1 MFELIQKNMVFVI
14 LFFSALLIAQ
24 DSNELISF
32 RYGFIGQEA
41 DNPDSLFI
49 VEDGSVLNS
58 GDELKLNF
66 EFGKGTF
73 SYVAHLSSKEEYA
86 LLYSS
91 SSQEETEKTD
101 AIFTTLGWQS
111 LDDVTGDEVFFLLSS
126 GDRLQKLEDLFGK
139 YNQAKGKSRR
149 KFSKRI
155 ASELENLEKIDET
168 KKSSQLVQ
176 RLEKPVMG
184 GVTFRGGPVG
194 LVMEQNLTHRSEGE
208 KRTVAVFRIQHK

>member
-1 MFELIQKNMVFVI
+1 MIGLMQKNMVFVI
-14 LFFSALLIAQ
+14 LFFSALLISQ

-32 RYGFIGQEA
+32 RYGFIGQEE

-58 GDELKLNF
+58 GDGFKLNF

-111 LDDVTGDEVFFLLSS
+111 LGDVTGDEVFFLLSS
-126 GDRLQKLEDLFGK
+126 GERLQKLEDLFGK

-194 LVMEQNLTHRSEGE
+194 LVMEQNLTHKSESE
-208 KRTVAVFRIQHK
+208 KRAVAVFRIQHK

>member
-1 MFELIQKNMVFVI
+1 MIELMQKNMVFVI
-14 LFFSALLIAQ
+14 LFFSALLISQ

-32 RYGFIGQEA
+32 RYGFIGQEE

-58 GDELKLNF
+58 GDGFKLNF

-73 SYVAHLSSKEEYA
+73 FYVAHLSSKEEYA

-111 LDDVTGDEVFFLLSS
+111 LDDETGDEVFFLLSS
-126 GDRLQKLEDLFGK
+126 GERLQKLEDLFGK

-184 GVTFRGGPVG
+184 GVTFRGAPVG
-194 LVMEQNLTHRSEGE
+194 LVMEQNLTHKSESE

>member
-1 MFELIQKNMVFVI
+1 MIGLMQKNMVFVI
-14 LFFSALLIAQ
+14 LFFSALLISQ

-32 RYGFIGQEA
+32 RYGFIGQEE

-58 GDELKLNF
+58 GDGFKLNF

-126 GDRLQKLEDLFGK
+126 GERLQKLEDLFGK

-208 KRTVAVFRIQHK
+208 IRTVAVFRIQHK

>member
-1 MFELIQKNMVFVI
+1 MVELMQKNMVFVI

-24 DSNELISF
+24 DSNDLISF

-58 GDELKLNF
+58 GDGLKLNF
-66 EFGKGTF
+66 EFEKGTF
-73 SYVAHLSSKEEYA
+73 SYVAHLSPEEDYA

-91 SSQEETEKTD
+91 SSQEEPEKAD

-126 GDRLQKLEDLFGK
+126 GERLQKLEDLFGK

-184 GVTFRGGPVG
+184 GVTFRGAPVG
-194 LVMEQNLTHRSEGE
+194 LVMEQNLTHKSESE
-208 KRTVAVFRIQHK
+208 KRAVAVFRIQHK

>member
-32 RYGFIGQEA
+32 RYGFIGQEE

-58 GDELKLNF
+58 GDGFKLNF

-101 AIFTTLGWQS
+101 AIFTTLGWKI
-111 LDDVTGDEVFFLLSS
+111 LDNKTGDEVFFLLSS
-126 GDRLQKLEDLFGK
+126 SDRLLKLENLFDK
-139 YNQAKGKSRR
+139 HNQAKGKSRR

-155 ASELENLEKIDET
+155 ASRTEQPKAKGNQTHPTRGET
-168 KKSSQLVQ
+168 NK
-176 RLEKPVMG
+176 RKPVMG

>member
-1 MFELIQKNMVFVI
+1 MVELMQKNMVFVI

-24 DSNELISF
+24 DSNDLISF

-58 GDELKLNF
+58 GDGLKLNF
-66 EFGKGTF
+66 EFEKGTF
-73 SYVAHLSSKEEYA
+73 SYVAHLSPEEEYA

-91 SSQEETEKTD
+91 SSQEEPEKAD

-111 LDDVTGDEVFFLLSS
+111 LDDVTGYEVFFLLSS
-126 GDRLQKLEDLFGK
+126 GERLLKLEDLFGK

-184 GVTFRGGPVG
+184 GVTFRGAPVG
-194 LVMEQNLTHRSEGE
+194 LVMEQNLTHKSESE
-208 KRTVAVFRIQHK
+208 KRAVAVFRIQHK

>member
-1 MFELIQKNMVFVI
+1 MVELMQKNMVFVI

-58 GDELKLNF
+58 GDGLKLNF
-66 EFGKGTF
+66 EFEKGTF

-126 GDRLQKLEDLFGK
+126 GERLQKLEDLFGK

-184 GVTFRGGPVG
+184 GVTFRGV
-194 LVMEQNLTHRSEGE
+194 TSEDLSQHSLSHKASGD
-208 KRTVAVFRIQHK
+208 RIAQAVFTIDHQ

>member
-1 MFELIQKNMVFVI
+1 MIELMQKNMVFVI

-24 DSNELISF
+24 DSNDLISF

-58 GDELKLNF
+58 GDGLKLNF
-66 EFGKGTF
+66 EFEKGTF
-73 SYVAHLSSKEEYA
+73 SYVAHLSPEEEYA

-91 SSQEETEKTD
+91 SSQEEPEKAD
-101 AIFTTLGWQS
+101 AIFTTLGWKS
-111 LDDVTGDEVFFLLSS
+111 LDEVTGDEVFFLLSS
-126 GDRLQKLEDLFGK
+126 GKRLLKLEDLFGK

-184 GVTFRGGPVG
+184 GVTFRGAPVG
-194 LVMEQNLTHRSEGE
+194 LVMEQNLTHKSESE
-208 KRTVAVFRIQHK
+208 KRAVAVFRIQHK

>member
-1 MFELIQKNMVFVI
+1 MSNHQELVI
-14 LFFSALLIAQ
+14 GTLDILTNYKRFHGSCVLDPHLRISIIELVDLDIVGLRCFDQRVIA
-24 DSNELISF
+24 E
-32 RYGFIGQEA
+32 
-41 DNPDSLFI
+41 
-49 VEDGSVLNS
+49 
-58 GDELKLNF
+58 
-66 EFGKGTF
+66 
-73 SYVAHLSSKEEYA
+73 AHLNTVFSSCLGYNLFGEWHHNSRRQ
-86 LLYSS
+86 LL
-91 SSQEETEKTD
+91 
-101 AIFTTLGWQS
+101 F
-111 LDDVTGDEVFFLLSS
+111 FFLLSS

-155 ASELENLEKIDET
+155 ASELENLEKIDEP

>member
-1 MFELIQKNMVFVI
+1 MVELMQKNMVFVI

-24 DSNELISF
+24 DSNDLISF

-58 GDELKLNF
+58 GDGLKLNF
-66 EFGKGTF
+66 EFEKGTF
-73 SYVAHLSSKEEYA
+73 SYVAHLSPEEEYA

-91 SSQEETEKTD
+91 SSQEEPEKAD

-111 LDDVTGDEVFFLLSS
+111 LDDVTGYEVFFLLSS
-126 GDRLQKLEDLFGK
+126 GERLQKLEDLFGK

-184 GVTFRGGPVG
+184 GVTFRGAPVG
-194 LVMEQNLTHRSEGE
+194 LVMEQNLTHKSESE
-208 KRTVAVFRIQHK
+208 KRAVAVFRIQHK

>member
-1 MFELIQKNMVFVI
+1 MVELMQKNMVFVI

-24 DSNELISF
+24 DSNDLISF

-58 GDELKLNF
+58 GDGLKLNF
-66 EFGKGTF
+66 EFEKGTF

-91 SSQEETEKTD
+91 SSQEEPEKAD

-111 LDDVTGDEVFFLLSS
+111 LDEVTGDEVFFLLSS
-126 GDRLQKLEDLFGK
+126 GERLQKLEDLFGK

-155 ASELENLEKIDET
+155 ASELENLEKIDDT

-184 GVTFRGGPVG
+184 GVTFRGAPVG
-194 LVMEQNLTHRSEGE
+194 LVMEQNLTHKSESE
-208 KRTVAVFRIQHK
+208 KRAVAVFRIQHK

>member
-1 MFELIQKNMVFVI
+1 MIGLMQKNMVFVI
-14 LFFSALLIAQ
+14 LFFSALLISQ

-32 RYGFIGQEA
+32 RYGFIGQEE

-58 GDELKLNF
+58 GDGFKLNF

-126 GDRLQKLEDLFGK
+126 GERLQKLEDLFGK

-184 GVTFRGGPVG
+184 GVTFRGAPVG
-194 LVMEQNLTHRSEGE
+194 LVMEQNLTHKSESE
-208 KRTVAVFRIQHK
+208 KRAVAVFRIQHK

>member
-1 MFELIQKNMVFVI
+1 MVELIQKNMVFVI

-24 DSNELISF
+24 DSNDLISF

-41 DNPDSLFI
+41 DNPDGLFH

-58 GDELKLNF
+58 GDGFKLNF

-91 SSQEETEKTD
+91 SSQEEPEKTD

-111 LDDVTGDEVFFLLSS
+111 LDDVTGDEVFYLLSS

-155 ASELENLEKIDET
+155 ASELENLEKIDES

-184 GVTFRGGPVG
+184 GVTFRGSPVG
-194 LVMEQNLTHRSEGE
+194 LVMELNLTHKSESE
-208 KRTVAVFRIQHK
+208 K

>member
-32 RYGFIGQEA
+32 RYGFIGQEE

-58 GDELKLNF
+58 GDGFKLNF

-101 AIFTTLGWQS
+101 AIFTTLGWKI
-111 LDDVTGDEVFFLLSS
+111 LDNKTGDEVFFLLSS
-126 GDRLQKLEDLFGK
+126 SDRLLKLENLFDK
-139 YNQAKGKSRR
+139 HNQAKGKSRR

-155 ASELENLEKIDET
+155 ASELRDLEKIDDT

>member
-1 MFELIQKNMVFVI
+1 M
-14 LFFSALLIAQ
+14 
-24 DSNELISF
+24 
-32 RYGFIGQEA
+32 
-41 DNPDSLFI
+41 
-49 VEDGSVLNS
+49 EDGSVLNS
-58 GDELKLNF
+58 GDGLKLNF
-66 EFGKGTF
+66 EFEKGTF

-91 SSQEETEKTD
+91 SSQEEPEKAD

-111 LDDVTGDEVFFLLSS
+111 LDEVTGYEVFFLLSS
-126 GDRLQKLEDLFGK
+126 GERLQKLEDLFGK

-155 ASELENLEKIDET
+155 ARELENLEKIDDT

-184 GVTFRGGPVG
+184 GVTFRGAPVG
-194 LVMEQNLTHRSEGE
+194 LVMEQNLTHKSESE
-208 KRTVAVFRIQHK
+208 KRAVAVFRIQHK

>member
-1 MFELIQKNMVFVI
+1 MIGLMQKNMVFVI

-32 RYGFIGQEA
+32 RYGFIGQEE

-58 GDELKLNF
+58 GDGLKLNF

-111 LDDVTGDEVFFLLSS
+111 LGDVTGDEVFFLLSS
-126 GDRLQKLEDLFGK
+126 GERLQKLEDLFGK

-194 LVMEQNLTHRSEGE
+194 LVMEQNLTHKSESE
-208 KRTVAVFRIQHK
+208 KRAVAVFRIQHK

>member
-1 MFELIQKNMVFVI
+1 MVELMQKNMVFVI

-24 DSNELISF
+24 DSNDLISF

-58 GDELKLNF
+58 GDGLKLNF
-66 EFGKGTF
+66 EFEKGTF
-73 SYVAHLSSKEEYA
+73 SYVAHLSPEEEYA

-91 SSQEETEKTD
+91 SSQEEPEKAD

-111 LDDVTGDEVFFLLSS
+111 LDEVTGYEVFFLLSS
-126 GDRLQKLEDLFGK
+126 GERLQKLEDLFGK

-155 ASELENLEKIDET
+155 ACELENLEKIDEP

-184 GVTFRGGPVG
+184 GVTFRGAPVG
-194 LVMEQNLTHRSEGE
+194 LVMEQNLTHKSESE
-208 KRTVAVFRIQHK
+208 KRAVAVFRIQHK